1 MLNYRILL
9 CASAALL
16 PAAPAAAQV
25 ASEDEAIVVT
35 ASGVAQSADETG
47 RSITVLERKEIER
60 RQSVVLSDLLSTTPG
75 VATSRNGAIGGFTG
89 VRIRGAEAEQTL
101 VLIDGVRVND
111 PSSPGGSFDFGNL
124 LTGSIERV
132 EVLRGPN
139 SVVWGSQAIGG
150 VVNIATT
157 APVDGL
163 AARADAEYG
172 AADQI
177 AANASIA
184 AGNDRIQG
192 AIGGGWFETDGISN
206 AASGTEPDGY
216 RQYRATGR
224 LRAEVAPG
232 LGAELRGYYADSRF
246 DLDGFESAPPYGFV
260 DTAEYAEAQQIFGYA
275 GIFAEL
281 GPVTNR
287 LGFSLADINRD
298 SYDPAVGTDPIYLYR
313 GRTERYEYQGDARL
327 TDGVLRFV
335 FGAEHENLRFYDGSD
350 TFRADLTSLY
360 GQAIVTPI
368 EPLTLTAGVRNDSHS
383 DFGDHTSFGANAA
396 LQLATG
402 TLVRASYG
410 EGFKAPT
417 LYQLFA
423 PFYGTATLEPE
434 TAESW
439 EAGVEQ
445 SLLDER
451 IRIGATYFHR
461 DTRNQI
467 DFDPATYTYA
477 NLARTRAEGV
487 EFELSVRPV
496 EALRLTANYTYT
508 DTENRSEGFVGND
521 LARRPDDAASV
532 LVDWRA
538 PFGLALGA
546 TFTIVG
552 DSFNDQGNYTRLD
565 GYELVSVRAEMPV
578 TERIAVYGRVEN
590 LFDEQYETVAGYG
603 TYGRAAYAGVRL
615 RLD

>member
-25 ASEDEAIVVT
+25 AAEDEAIVVT

-47 RSITVLERKEIER
+47 RSITVLEREEIER
-60 RQSVVLSDLLSTTPG
+60 RQSVVLSDLLSATPG

-150 VVNIATT
+150 VVNIVTT

-172 AADQI
+172 TADQI

-327 TDGVLRFV
+327 ADGVLRFV
-335 FGAEHENLRFYDGSD
+335 FGAEHENLRFYDGSE
-350 TFRADLTSLY
+350 TFRADLTSVY

-496 EALRLTANYTYT
+496 VALRLTANYTYT